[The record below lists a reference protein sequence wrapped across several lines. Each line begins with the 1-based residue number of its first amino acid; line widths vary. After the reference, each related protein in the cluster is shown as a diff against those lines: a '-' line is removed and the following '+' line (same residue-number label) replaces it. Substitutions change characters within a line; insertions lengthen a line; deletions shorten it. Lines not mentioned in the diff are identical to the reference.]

1 MSCLKYED
9 IEIEESTGEG
19 QEQNDVSKPL
29 FVVSRRLGPSDD
41 VARRMAQVLDLE
53 LAQGSMPV

>member
-9 IEIEESTGEG
+9 IEIDESTGAV
-19 QEQNDVSKPL
+19 QDDVGKPL
-29 FVVSRRLGPSDD
+29 FIVSGRLRPEDD
-41 VARRMAQVLDLE
+41 VARRVAEVLEVE